1 MKSTKIEERERG
13 EEKKEK
19 KEKKKKKGRVAAHCS
34 LPLASLQM
42 TLLLLFLLHMLG
54 KLWSDLLQCLLELIL
69 ERLILSDRL
78 RFGSVCRCW
87 RTAQVQCLYPPAS
100 QIPFLIFRRNSST
113 EKRSIEFFSLSEKRI
128 YEVPMPDSGTP
139 MQCIRCVSSSHGWLL
154 FRTLDGKKSG
164 FLFNPFNR
172 KFIQLPDETS
182 FRPFYDGTPFFCNPI
197 TLPSGNFGID
207 FSGIFFSTPTNPNG
221 VLYIKGCHRFMLC
234 ALKYLPQHGKWIPYL
249 ANMVDAVS
257 NTIFCGG
264 KLYALKDD
272 STLAV
277 IDSLSPHNITNVK
290 TRNRVYN
297 WMASLR
303 RDVKDFKYILV
314 ESCGE
319 ILLVIIHGENCW
331 FLSKRI
337 LFLGV
342 FRADLTQMQW
352 QMDIGVL
359 RNSVVMLVVPGPD
372 TNPIT
377 PAGPAAP
384 PAAVDETAPVPPR
397 GLIEWN
403 RRDTI

>member
-1 MKSTKIEERERG
+1 MAIGNR
-13 EEKKEK
+13 
-19 KEKKKKKGRVAAHCS
+19 
-34 LPLASLQM
+34 
-42 TLLLLFLLHMLG
+42 LG

-78 RFGSVCRCW
+78 RFGSVCRSW

-100 QIPFLIFRRNSST
+100 QIPFLVFRRNSST
-113 EKRSIEFFSLSEKRI
+113 EKSIEFFSLSEKRI

-139 MQCIRCVSSSHGWLL
+139 MRSIRCVSSSHGWLL

-182 FRPFYDGTPFFCNPI
+182 FRSFYEGTPFFFCNPI

-290 TRNRVYN
+290 MRNRVYN

-319 ILLVIIHGENCW
+319 ILLVIIEGENCW

-337 LFLGV
+337 LYFGV

-352 QMDIGVL
+352 VRVQNLEDRILFLTCRTSISICASGTGCKGNRIYYIPTHDDVKKYVEIEL
-359 RNSVVMLVVPGPD
+359 D
-372 TNPIT
+372 THKIT
-377 PAGPAAP
+377 LHSI
-384 PAAVDETAPVPPR
+384 PVPDVTM
-397 GLIEWN
+397 ICEWF
-403 RRDTI
+403 TPCI